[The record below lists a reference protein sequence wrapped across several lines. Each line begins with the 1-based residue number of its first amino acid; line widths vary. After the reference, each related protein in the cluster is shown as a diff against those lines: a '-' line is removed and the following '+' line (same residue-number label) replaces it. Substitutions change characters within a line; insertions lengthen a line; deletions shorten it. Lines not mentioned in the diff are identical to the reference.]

1 MDLPSPAVTEARLP
15 SHATLALPPLAL
27 LRPTIF
33 FRIEPLAAVYLSRQQ
48 QPLSGK
54 SNRD

>member
-27 LRPTIF
+27 LRPTIS

-48 QPLSGK
+48 PLSGK
-54 SNRD
+54 SNRG